1 MVSVLLCRST
11 VSTGGA
17 CELIGSDGVLLGLLR
32 RGVEPDH
39 VATVSAVIRGRGPSA
54 RDAEMRPRTSRWSA
68 VVALV
73 LVATLVA
80 GACAPDDDESVG
92 AEATASPGAGDRPGD
107 AGAALATVDARPS
120 AGCVGD
126 VADAVEVEPIELD
139 VDGEPREALLTAP
152 VSAPDEPLPLVLD
165 IHGLMEGAQIRSVHS
180 GLGAFGRAHGFVTVF
195 PQGTGDPARWDAA
208 EREGNPD
215 LAYMDQLL
223 DHVLDTRCIDEARV
237 YATGLSY
244 GAMMTSLLTCE
255 RSERF
260 AAVAPVDGITA
271 PEECDQQRT
280 VPIVTTH
287 GTEDPILLF
296 NGGVGDLSSFLGGDG
311 PDATTTT
318 VPTDLDGEG
327 YPATVATWA
336 RRNGCDPQPTDQ
348 RIGESVLHRVYD
360 CPDGADVE
368 FYVVEG
374 GGHTWPGSEF
384 SEGIEHITGPTTF
397 EIDWNEIAWG
407 FFQRHALAS

>member
-1 MVSVLLCRST
+1 MTVENRDELL
-11 VSTGGA
+11 V
-17 CELIGSDGVLLGLLR
+17 
-32 RGVEPDH
+32 
-39 VATVSAVIRGRGPSA
+39 PSA
-54 RDAEMRPRTSRWSA
+54 RLA
-68 VVALV
+68 VTRRRGWTTALALMAASV
-73 LVATLVA
+73 MVV
-80 GACAPDDDESVG
+80 GACAVEDDATESRDPSDPV
-92 AEATASPGAGDRPGD
+92 ATEG
-107 AGAALATVDARPS
+107 T
-120 AGCVGD
+120 
-126 VADAVEVEPIELD
+126 VADADAPNDDGNGSSGDDVEPRPSGGCGSDALDAVELQPVELD

-152 VSAPDEPLPLVLD
+152 ASDPDEALPLVLD
-165 IHGLMEGAQIRSVHS
+165 IHGLMEGAQIRSMHS
-180 GLGAFGRAHGFVTVF
+180 GLGEFGQGHGFVTVF
-195 PQGTGDPARWDAA
+195 PQGTGDPARWDADG
-208 EREGNPD
+208 RDGNPD
-215 LAYMDQLL
+215 LAYMDRLI
-223 DHVLDTRCIDEARV
+223 DHVLDERCIDEARI

-311 PDATTTT
+311 PEATTTT
-318 VPTDLDGEG
+318 VPTDIDGEG
-327 YPATVATWA
+327 YPETVATWA
-336 RRNGCDPQPTDQ
+336 ERNGCDPEPTDE
-348 RIGESVLHRVYD
+348 RIAESIIHRVYD
-360 CPDGADVE
+360 CPEGADVE

-397 EIDWNEIAWG
+397 EIDWNEIAWE
-407 FFQRHALAS
+407 FFQRHALAD